1 MKRLRTIAAAP
12 VRSATAAWQVLKS
25 VIVDTLQRSPAISEG
40 SVDRELA
47 VLDGIVPAL
56 IAGGHFEQKGF
67 VLYDTS
73 FHITFL
79 VVTSDPALC
88 AEENLKPIP
97 GGASAT
103 EDWVLYIPLTGTFD
117 ERMEAIAHSSS
128 HLSVKQPPEPVTGRM
143 KHESAEIDFD
153 ALRDVRI
160 RW

>member
-12 VRSATAAWQVLKS
+12 VRSATEAWQVLKS

-67 VLYDTS
+67 VLHDTS

-79 VVTSDPALC
+79 VVTADPALYV
-88 AEENLKPIP
+88 EENLNPIP

-103 EDWVLYIPLTGTFD
+103 EDWVLYIPLCGTFD
-117 ERMEAIAHSSS
+117 ELVEAKVQSSS
-128 HLSVKQPPEPVTGRM
+128 HLTVQQPPEPVTGRM
-143 KHESAEIDFD
+143 KHEKAEIDFNT
-153 ALRDVRI
+153 LRDVRI